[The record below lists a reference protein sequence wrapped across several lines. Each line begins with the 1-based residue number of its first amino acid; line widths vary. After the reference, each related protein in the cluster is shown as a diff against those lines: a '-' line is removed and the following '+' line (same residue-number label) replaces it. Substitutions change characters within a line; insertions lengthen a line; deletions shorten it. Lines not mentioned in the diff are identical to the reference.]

1 MQTQGTFPW
10 ATLHHHGGQEVTRRC
25 EPQLSRAG
33 MPKVTTVSTPFPGTG
48 LEGTQHEARLNPL
61 RLLGPGSDPSGF
73 SRTKKRGRPLSP
85 AVEDCHGYCY
95 RSGQGQGEPVAA
107 ETLALSTAK
116 GPNSNPTGHPSPLLK
131 RGLGGS
137 RLAPYCPPE
146 ARRAGTDRAGGSKK

>member
-1 MQTQGTFPW
+1 MQTQGAFPW

-25 EPQLSRAG
+25 EPQLSSAG
-33 MPKVTTVSTPFPGTG
+33 MPKVTAVPTPFPGTG

-61 RLLGPGSDPSGF
+61 RLLGPGSDPNGF
-73 SRTKKRGRPLSP
+73 SRIKKRGRPLSP

-116 GPNSNPTGHPSPLLK
+116 GPNSNPTGHPSPFLK

-137 RLAPYCPPE
+137 RLAPSCPP
-146 ARRAGTDRAGGSKK
+146 